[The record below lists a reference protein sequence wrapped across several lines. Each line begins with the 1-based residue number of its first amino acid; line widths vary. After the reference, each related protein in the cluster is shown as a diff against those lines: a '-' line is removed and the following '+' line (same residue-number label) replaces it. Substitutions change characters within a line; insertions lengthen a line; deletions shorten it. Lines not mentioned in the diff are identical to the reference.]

1 MVSGSD
7 VARGGECLR
16 GSRSEYPLEVGDHS
30 DWSRYFSGCGLW
42 LLIAAASVMPFPLEA
57 VAGPFVFG
65 LDNRPRAPIGP
76 IDPLGLGNSAE
87 DPFGFV
93 LNPTLTGPSPS
104 LGLTLSDAD
113 ILFAGNN
120 APQVNTLRPLGTNY
134 VDSISTNQA
143 ANHLYQLRLLFSVDR
158 ASSGVPPS
166 AVRDQFDRHQH
177 PGDIF
182 ISDRVFVPPGQFLG
196 STVGFGWFGVLPSGG
211 SVGSNRLLL
220 NQSVLKLTAGA
231 GAGNFV
237 DSAVTAPVIG
247 PGTHDNV
254 DAFDLVPPNADPTVD
269 LIADRDVYFSVNPD
283 QPVLNPGEYASAAD
297 IYRTGPNSQDPTLF
311 AQALLMGLAGGDDV
325 DALVVFDRD
334 VVGELNPQV
343 DYALFSLSPG
353 SESLRRSPD
362 LPQITAAD
370 IFFTDFRGSFATFAT
385 DADIGL
391 FGTINPAE
399 LPISGAAAGSS
410 AGAGGTDNA
419 DSAAIVAWG
428 DMEWDG
434 DIDLDDVDDFVEGLT
449 REEEYVDNLD
459 ICLPLLPAEACHLGP
474 AADVGD
480 FTNDGF
486 LDFDDI
492 PPFRML
498 FGLSAGASLNLSVP
512 EPAMVRLAAVALVWL
527 LSGRLVCHCL
537 RRTDSRFLRET
548 HCSPFDAAYRTWQ
561 AVPNSVATVSAPP
574 RAVAHTISFVGRTA
588 YTIIE
593 LLVVVTIIS
602 VLLALLLPAIQ
613 AAREAARS
621 AQCSNNLKQLVLAIQ
636 AYHGSHNRFPS
647 GSSLRKSQLQSGDSW
662 HVYCLPYLEEQE
674 IADRILQRRENIAP
688 FVPIFF
694 CPSDDAVAGEANA
707 LYDTNYGG
715 SAGAGR
721 DPDYVIDLEDKFC
734 GDVYT
739 DGIFYPL
746 SKTDDDSITDG
757 LTHTL
762 AIGER
767 TYFKHIWADGAYWM
781 GSADERLCLLGMK
794 NVRWPI
800 NAPPATSGYYVF
812 DRDAPSND
820 VRTLRLNDLYFGS
833 RHPQGAWFAFAG
845 GNVHFLADDIAF
857 TVYQDLATR
866 NGGESMSSADWQ

>member
-1 MVSGSD
+1 MISGSD
-7 VARGGECLR
+7 VSR
-16 GSRSEYPLEVGDHS
+16 GSECSRARSEYPLVAGDHS
-30 DWSRYFSGCGLW
+30 DWSGYFSGCRLW
-42 LLIAAASVMPFPLEA
+42 LLVAAAVSVMPFPREA

-76 IDPLGLGNSAE
+76 IDPPGLGNSAE
-87 DPFGFV
+87 DPFGLV

-104 LGLTLSDAD
+104 LGQTLSDAD
-113 ILFAGNN
+113 ILFPGNN
-120 APQVNTLRPLGTNY
+120 APQVNTLRPLDTNY
-134 VDSISTNQA
+134 VDSISTNQE
-143 ANHLYQLRLLFSVDR
+143 ANHLSRLRLLFSVDR
-158 ASSGVPPS
+158 ASSGVPQS

-182 ISDRVFVPPGQFLG
+182 ISDRVFLPPGQFLG

-231 GAGNFV
+231 GPGNFV
-237 DSAVTAPVIG
+237 DSTVTAPEIG

-334 VVGELNPQV
+334 VVGELNPRV

-391 FGTINPAE
+391 FGTINPVE
-399 LPISGAAAGSS
+399 LPISGAASGSS

-419 DSAAIVAWG
+419 DSAAIVTWG

-449 REEEYVDNLD
+449 REEDYVDNLD
-459 ICLPLLPAEACHLGP
+459 ICLPLFPAEVCHLGP

-498 FGLSAGASLNLSVP
+498 FGLSAGASLNLNIP
-512 EPAMVRLAAVALVWL
+512 EPAIVRLAAVALVGL
-527 LSGRLVCHCL
+527 LGVRCRVSGV
-537 RRTDSRFLRET
+537 RRPVPRVGCGDWSRGT
-548 HCSPFDAAYRTWQ
+548 HF
-561 AVPNSVATVSAPP
+561 
-574 RAVAHTISFVGRTA
+574 G

-621 AQCSNNLKQLVLAIQ
+621 AQCSNNLKQLALAIQ
-636 AYHGSHNRFPS
+636 AYHGSHSRFPP
-647 GSSLRKSQLQSGDSW
+647 GSSLRKQQLQSGDSW
-662 HVYCLPYLEEQE
+662 HVYCLSYLEEQE

-688 FVPIFF
+688 FVAVFF
-694 CPSDDAVAGEANA
+694 CPSDDAVTGEANA

-781 GSADERLCLLGMK
+781 GSAEERLCLLAMK

-812 DRDAPSND
+812 DRDAPATD

-866 NGGESMSSADWQ
+866 SGGESMSSADWQ